1 MDKRQLRVLVE
12 IRQAGKYEYTHDPD
26 WKVSII
32 HYLASHGFIYYHSDD
47 LLSQTKYCCI
57 TQEGRAAIYDLY
69 KERRSTRIS
78 LVISV
83 FAAIGGY
90 REELALII
98 RAISSLW
105 RSITGD

>member
-1 MDKRQLRVLVE
+1 MDKQQLHVLVE

-32 HYLASHGFIYYHSDD
+32 HYLANQGFIYYHSDD
-47 LLSQTKYCCI
+47 LLSQNKYCYI
-57 TQEGRAAIYDLY
+57 KEEGRAAIYDWY
-69 KERRSTRIS
+69 KERRSTRLS
-78 LVISV
+78 LGIAV

-90 REELALII
+90 REELASII

-105 RSITGD
+105 RSITGG